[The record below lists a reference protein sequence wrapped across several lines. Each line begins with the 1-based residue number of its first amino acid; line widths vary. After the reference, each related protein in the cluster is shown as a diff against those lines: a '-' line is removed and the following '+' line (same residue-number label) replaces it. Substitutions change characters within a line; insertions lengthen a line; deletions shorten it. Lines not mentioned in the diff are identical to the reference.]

1 MRAFIAVDLED
12 EGIRKSLEEV
22 QRVMKR
28 TGAIMK
34 LVEPRNF
41 HITLKFL
48 GEIEDSLVPRIER
61 TLRESIAFRPFEI
74 SLKGLGA
81 FPHPSRPRVVFV
93 HVVSDVMPRLMEAVD
108 KAMNTLGFEL
118 ETRGYVPHLTIAR
131 VKARGYLLTDVIE
144 RFEDREFG
152 KMVVKEIRLKRSKL
166 TPQGPIYST
175 IFSLP
180 LSGE

>member
-12 EGIRKSLEEV
+12 DEIRKKLEEV
-22 QRVMKR
+22 QRVLKR

-48 GEIEDSLVPRIER
+48 GEIDERIVPDIQR
-61 TLRESIAFRPFEI
+61 TLREAIKENPFEI
-74 SLKGLGA
+74 TLRGLGA

-93 HVVSDVMPRLMEAVD
+93 HVDSDVMPRLMETVD
-108 KAMNTLGFEL
+108 KAVHKLGFEL
-118 ETRGYVPHLTIAR
+118 ERRAYVPHMTIAR
-131 VKARGYLLTDVIE
+131 VKARGYLLEEVIE
-144 RFEDREFG
+144 RFEERVFG
-152 KMVVKEIRLKRSKL
+152 RMIVREIRLKRSKL

-175 IFSLP
+175 IFSIP